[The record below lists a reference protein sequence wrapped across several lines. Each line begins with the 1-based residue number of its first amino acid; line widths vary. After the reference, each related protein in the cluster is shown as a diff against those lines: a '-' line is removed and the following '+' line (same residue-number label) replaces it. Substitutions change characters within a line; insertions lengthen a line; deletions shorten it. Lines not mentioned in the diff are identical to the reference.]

1 MTNTVTIW
9 KGITPFNTRTMQG
22 VRDRYAEERSWAENR
37 SVVSV
42 TYPTRDYGTAETII
56 GRPFKEIGLRIDF
69 ADEADALLFK
79 LTWGGSR

>member
-22 VRDRYAEERSWAENR
+22 VHDRYAEERSWAENR
-37 SVVSV
+37 SAVSV
-42 TYPTRDYGTAETII
+42 TYPVRDYGTAETII
-56 GRPFKEIGLRIDF
+56 GVPFKEMGMQVLF
-69 ADEADALLFK
+69 ENEADALLFK